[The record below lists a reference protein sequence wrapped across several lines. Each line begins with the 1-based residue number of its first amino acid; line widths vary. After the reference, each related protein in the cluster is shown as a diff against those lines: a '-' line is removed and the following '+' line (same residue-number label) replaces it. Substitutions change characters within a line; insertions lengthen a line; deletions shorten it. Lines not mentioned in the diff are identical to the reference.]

1 MVYGYFQEGAY
12 APYVEISIFSGK
24 NILYSPVILDTG
36 FSGELKINHQ
46 MADELGIV
54 AVEHA
59 SVATVYGQKIRVDF
73 AHGFVELEG
82 KKNVS

>member
-1 MVYGYFQEGAY
+1 
-12 APYVEISIFSGK
+12 
-24 NILYSPVILDTG
+24 
-36 FSGELKINHQ
+36 

-73 AHGFVELEG
+73 AHGFVELGG
-82 KKNVS
+82 KKMLAEILIFPGPPLIGVKLLSDFCYKAVVDCKNRTVHLERVV